1 MDFDPV
7 REATELRNQLSS
19 DKRRLAFFFG
29 AGASQAVGIPGL
41 QSLTK
46 MVNTDLDKS
55 HGVHFARLLNR
66 DKDGTLE
73 TVLNRVRL
81 CREMLGND
89 AAGEVEGLSTSEA
102 ASLDRA
108 ICRAIRARVG
118 MKPPKGLKTHYIFAH
133 WAKTITRTFPL
144 EIFTTNY
151 DLLFEMAME
160 SAETPYFD
168 GFIGSVSPF
177 FRATTID
184 ADFGGV
190 PIPSVPR
197 DWVRLW
203 KLHGSIGWVISKDD
217 LTNSERIVRR
227 GDFEPTEEDEL
238 MVFPSR
244 QKYTDSRRLPF
255 LAYQD
260 RLRRLLASGET
271 LLVTCGYSYAD
282 EHLNE
287 IIFQSLR
294 SNPRLAVTALCFGSL
309 ESEALTKNLLRPTDG
324 ITNLTIY
331 GSDAAVVGGRK
342 APWSAPSS
350 GPKGDLS
357 GWPFWDQKESAFR
370 LGDFNFFVEFLRSFL
385 GGRGLHLPSTELGQ
399 NAH

>member
-1 MDFDPV
+1 MNFDPV
-7 REATELRNQLSS
+7 REAAEFRNQLSS

-29 AGASQAVGIPGL
+29 AGISQAVGIPGL
-41 QSLTK
+41 LPLTNL
-46 MVNTDLDKS
+46 VREDLGEAHAS
-55 HGVHFARLLNR
+55 HYARLLDR
-66 DKDGTLE
+66 DKNGTLE

-81 CREMLGND
+81 CREMLGED
-89 AAGEVEGLSTSEA
+89 TTGVIEGMSASEA

-108 ICRAIRARVG
+108 ICRTIRTQVG
-118 MKPPKGLKTHYIFAH
+118 VKPPKGLKTHYIFAH
-133 WAKTITRTFPL
+133 WVKTIARTFPL

-151 DLLFEMAME
+151 DLLLEMAME

-184 ADFGGV
+184 ADFGGL
-190 PIPSVPR
+190 PIPTVPR

-203 KLHGSIGWVISKDD
+203 KLHGSIGWVIVKDE
-217 LTNSERIVRR
+217 LTGSERIVRR
-227 GDFEPTEEDEL
+227 GDFRPDEEDEL

-260 RLRRLLASGET
+260 RLRRLLGSGET
-271 LLVTCGYSYAD
+271 LLVTCGYSFTD
-282 EHLNE
+282 EHINE

-294 SNPRLAVTALCFGSL
+294 SNPRLAVTALCFDPLS
-309 ESEALTKNLLRPTDG
+309 SETITTNLLRVTEG

-331 GSDAAVVGGRK
+331 GPDAAVVGGQK
-342 APWSAPSS
+342 ASWAATPERL
-350 GPKGDLS
+350 LS
-357 GWPFWDQKESAFR
+357 DAGSQSFWDNEKQLFR
-370 LGDFNFFVEFLRSFL
+370 LGDFSSFVEFLRSFL
-385 GGRGLHLPSTELGQ
+385 SRRGMHSLPTEFIQ
-399 NAH
+399 NA